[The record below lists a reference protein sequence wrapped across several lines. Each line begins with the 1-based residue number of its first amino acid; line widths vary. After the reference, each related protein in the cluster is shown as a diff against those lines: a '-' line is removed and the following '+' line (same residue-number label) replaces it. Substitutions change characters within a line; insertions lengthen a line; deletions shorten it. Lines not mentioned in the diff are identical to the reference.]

1 MGKNGYIIVLVEE
14 NHLQCILR
22 TLHYLKHIEI
32 DMLYCIFYLDI
43 VIIIILSINISLQH
57 SENVGNYFQ
66 IQS

>member
-1 MGKNGYIIVLVEE
+1 MEKNDYIIVLVEE

-32 DMLYCIFYLDI
+32 ASLYFYLDI
-43 VIIIILSINISLQH
+43 IIIIILSINISLQH
-57 SENVGNYFQ
+57 SENVGNYFP